1 MLKDFLNEKKA
12 NEISNEIGYFLEQCK
27 QYIYK
32 DLRPWT
38 TEFIGDFKLPQWNVK
53 HLEQRVTTN
62 LLHYRTNYL
71 IICLLIFSLQ
81 LIFSPLTL
89 ISLIIIS
96 LCIFYVMVI
105 NSNQPIVIG
114 EVTINE
120 KGKRFLLIGVISIFL
135 FISGILGQL
144 IWSAIYCI
152 ILCLLHA
159 LFRPRTVSSKS
170 NKAYEEYK
178 LRGFSFFTTRIDKDD
193 KVIDPENP
201 DINNDMEQL
210 QNGFTSASVRKRQNG
225 TSH

>member
-1 MLKDFLNEKKA
+1 MMLKDLLGENRA
-12 NEISNEIGYFLEQCK
+12 HEISNEIGYFIEQCK
-27 QYIYK
+27 HYGYK
-32 DLRPWT
+32 DLRPW

-53 HLEQRVTTN
+53 HLEQRVATN

-71 IICLLIFSLQ
+71 IICLLIFLLQ

-152 ILCLLHA
+152 IICLLHA

-178 LRGFSFFTTRIDKDD
+178 LKGFSFFTTRIDKDD

-201 DINNDMEQL
+201 DINDMEQL
-210 QNGFTSASVRKRQNG
+210 QNGLTSASVRKRQNG
-225 TSH
+225 SSSH